1 MLHGRHLVR
10 CHISGDGLLSRRRFY
25 YKLKAWEKTV
35 AYFTAAHLLSAAIV
49 ILFAGGLYQVL
60 RARPFAERP
69 AEVADAAEPKLD
81 TGFKP
86 LTKLVGVWIAYGALV
101 ILILVL
107 SLAFVLWAIV

>member
-1 MLHGRHLVR
+1 M
-10 CHISGDGLLSRRRFY
+10 
-25 YKLKAWEKTV
+25 

-60 RARPFAERP
+60 KARSFARRP
-69 AEVADAAEPKLD
+69 ADTAEPKLD
-81 TGFKP
+81 SGFKP

>member
-1 MLHGRHLVR
+1 M
-10 CHISGDGLLSRRRFY
+10 
-25 YKLKAWEKTV
+25 

-60 RARPFAERP
+60 GARLFAKRP
-69 AEVADAAEPKLD
+69 VEAADTAEPKPD
-81 TGFKP
+81 SGFKP
-86 LTKLVGVWIAYGALV
+86 LTKLVGVWIAFGALV

>member
-1 MLHGRHLVR
+1 M
-10 CHISGDGLLSRRRFY
+10 
-25 YKLKAWEKTV
+25 

-60 RARPFAERP
+60 GAGLFAKRPV
-69 AEVADAAEPKLD
+69 EVADTKEPKPD
-81 TGFKP
+81 SGFKP
-86 LTKLVGVWIAYGALV
+86 LTKLVGVWIAFGALV